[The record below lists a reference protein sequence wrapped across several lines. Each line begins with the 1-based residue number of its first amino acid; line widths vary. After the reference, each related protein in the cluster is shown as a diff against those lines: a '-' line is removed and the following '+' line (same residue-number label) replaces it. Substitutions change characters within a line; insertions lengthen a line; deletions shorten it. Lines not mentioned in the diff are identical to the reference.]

1 MERKANYIPEGYHS
15 VTPYLVVTDVSGLV
29 DFLQAAFDGK
39 EEVQRSHRPDGS
51 VMHAEVRIGDSVVMM
66 GETTGDVTS
75 FPAMLYLYLEDAD
88 AAYRQALEAGAIS
101 LQEPVDET
109 YGDRVA
115 AVQDAYG
122 NQWWLATYMGEGD
135 TKS

>member
-1 MERKANYIPEGYHS
+1 MKGTDRYIPEGFHT

-29 DFLQAAFDGK
+29 DFLKAAFDG
-39 EEVQRSHRPDGS
+39 EEISRSHRPDGS

-66 GETTGDVTS
+66 GETTSETDT

-88 AAYRQALEAGAIS
+88 AAYRRALEAGATS
-101 LQEPVDET
+101 LQEPVDES

-122 NQWWLATYMGEGD
+122 NQWWMATRSE
-135 TKS
+135 

>member
-1 MERKANYIPEGYHS
+1 MKGNVHYIPEGYHT

-29 DFLQAAFDGK
+29 DFLQEAFAA
-39 EEVQRSHRPDGS
+39 EEIERMHRPDGS

-66 GETTGDVTS
+66 GETTGDNAP

-88 AAYRQALEAGAIS
+88 AAYRRALQAGAIS
-101 LQEPVDET
+101 LQEPVDES

-115 AVQDAYG
+115 AVQDAYS
-122 NQWWLATYMGEGD
+122 NQWWMATRME
-135 TKS
+135 